1 MSRASSARE
10 PVRAAW
16 TIHQVLDRYPHLLET
31 LVPLSPAFTKL
42 RNPVLRSVQ
51 SRLMTVAQ
59 AARIAQLEPTELV
72 RRLNAAAGIPG
83 AGEPAPARD
92 EAAEPGAP
100 PAPPPEA
107 FASAPVAVTVDA
119 RPLIQRGEEPFP
131 TIMAAA
137 VQTPVGQVLRLLA
150 PFEPVPLYDVLG
162 KRGFAHQRR
171 RLESDTW
178 EVLFLRMTPAPQLEP
193 PVASA
198 AAQGTSPSST
208 HDTAADATP
217 AAVVTIDVSDLVP
230 PEPMVRILRALEE
243 LAPGQMLLVHHVR
256 RPVYLYPQLDALG
269 YQHETREI
277 GPGQVELRIRKP
289 APDRGTAP

>member
-42 RNPVLRSVQ
+42 RNPVLRSLQ

-119 RPLIQRGEEPFP
+119 RPLIQRGEEPLP
-131 TIMAAA
+131 TIMTAA

-171 RLESDTW
+171 RLEGDTW
-178 EVLFLRMTPAPQLEP
+178 EVLFLRMTPAPQP
-193 PVASA
+193 
-198 AAQGTSPSST
+198 
-208 HDTAADATP
+208 
-217 AAVVTIDVSDLVP
+217 AVVTIDVSDLVP
-230 PEPMVRILRALEE
+230 PEPMVRILGALEE